1 MTAGSLL
8 DYLSIVMADGEI
20 NMDNAKLVKIIE
32 DLLETGDDL
41 DFLKKLRKEDL
52 EKLVASIRDRVD
64 RSGNA

>member
-1 MTAGSLL
+1 
-8 DYLSIVMADGEI
+8 MADGEI

>member
-1 MTAGSLL
+1 MAAGEAS
-8 DYLSIVMADGEI
+8 
-20 NMDNAKLVKIIE
+20 MDSEKLVKIIE

-41 DFLKKLRKEDL
+41 DFLKKLRREDL